1 MENITQTI
9 VRYSWYKS
17 LRIYTFW
24 KTNENGKKKILI
36 KIIILKNIILLSS
49 DFLSNIGEYV
59 INNYK
64 NCFKC
69 KNSAIIIWVH

>member
-1 MENITQTI
+1 M
-9 VRYSWYKS
+9 V
-17 LRIYTFW
+17 
-24 KTNENGKKKILI
+24 KKILII
-36 KIIILKNIILLSS
+36 KIIILKNLLLSS

-59 INNYK
+59 VNNYE